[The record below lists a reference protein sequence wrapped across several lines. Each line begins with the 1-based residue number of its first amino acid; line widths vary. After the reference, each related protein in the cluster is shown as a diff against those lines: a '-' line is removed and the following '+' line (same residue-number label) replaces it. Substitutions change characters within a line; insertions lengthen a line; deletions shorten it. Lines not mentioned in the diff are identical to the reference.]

1 MKSYFL
7 KLYQYNAWA
16 NKRVLGALE
25 KQQVADEKILT
36 LMSHVLS
43 AQRIWLSRIKGL
55 PVDQYPLWKQ
65 YDVPTLIKMG
75 HDVGEEWLAFVQSN
89 DDFNR
94 PLVYHNYVGNPY
106 TNNVEHIM
114 MHLVNHCTYHRG
126 QIALLMR
133 QKGFEPINTDF
144 ITYDRV
150 VTGQLAE

>member
-1 MKSYFL
+1 MKMYFQ

-25 KQQVADEKILT
+25 KQQVTDEKILT

-43 AQRIWLSRIKGL
+43 AQRIWLNRIKGL

-65 YDVPTLIKMG
+65 YDVATLQTMG
-75 HDVGEEWLAFVQSN
+75 NEVGEEWLAFVDGQ
-89 DDFNR
+89 DDFSR
-94 PLVYHNYVGNPY
+94 PLVYNNYVGNPY
-106 TNNVEHIM
+106 TNQVEHIM

-150 VTGQLAE
+150 ITGQLAE